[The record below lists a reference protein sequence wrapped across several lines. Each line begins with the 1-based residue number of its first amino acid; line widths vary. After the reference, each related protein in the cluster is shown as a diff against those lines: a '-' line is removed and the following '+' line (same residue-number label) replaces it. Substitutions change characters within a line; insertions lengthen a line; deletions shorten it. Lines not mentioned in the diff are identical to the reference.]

1 MKVILV
7 HVPRPEYRQG
17 ALERTF
23 IMIMPVGLL
32 GLADLLDRQGHQ
44 VEVLHLGLATG

>member
-7 HVPRPEYRQG
+7 HVHRPEYRQG